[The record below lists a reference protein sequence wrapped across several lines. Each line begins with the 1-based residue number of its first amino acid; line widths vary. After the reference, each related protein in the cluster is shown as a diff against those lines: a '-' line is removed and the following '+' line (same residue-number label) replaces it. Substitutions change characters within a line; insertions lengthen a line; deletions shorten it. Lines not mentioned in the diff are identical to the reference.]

1 MFQSV
6 LNLLN
11 DNLGLITLFG
21 GLIVVYLYLRQKS
34 DHKRDAASLILQE
47 IRYAE
52 QQIRNAKQGVNV
64 QYSLASKLLP
74 TNSWNDNIH
83 LFIKDLKEM
92 EIDMIS
98 GFYAKTTFVDSLISK
113 RTDQK
118 TNPLI
123 VCQNL
128 NSPALSIPSDSVTAQ
143 PTGPV
148 TLISP
153 SPAEAATVQILTEVS
168 NSIEFLYNTPT
179 VEKLKKISEKKWYQV
194 F

>member
-1 MFQSV
+1 MFQSI
-6 LNLLN
+6 LNFLN

-52 QQIRNAKQGVNV
+52 QQIRNAKQGINV
-64 QYSLASKLLP
+64 AYSLASKLLP

-98 GFYAKTTFVDSLISK
+98 GFYAKTTFIDSLISK
-113 RTDQK
+113 RADQK

-123 VCQNL
+123 VYPNF
-128 NSPALSIPSDSVTAQ
+128 NSPALSAPSDSVTAQ
-143 PTGPV
+143 PTGPI
-148 TLISP
+148 TSISP
-153 SPAEAATVQILTEVS
+153 SPAELATVQILTEVS